1 MCESS
6 VGRTLSG
13 QYFLE
18 GFDQNVGIHTGG
30 SIWVGVGPFLR
41 SFEGVELGNHQ
52 AATEPCWA
60 RIVAVDGR
68 MRAGQQQAAFLLQL
82 LQASEMSGAGGQ
94 AIFQGV
100 FDVGGDDGVEHL
112 NPYLGSKRGGMKHLR
127 HTAKACLRRM
137 WGIITNINLNESAAM
152 IVDLHCHSTAS
163 DGALAPAVLV
173 ARAHERGVR
182 VLALTDHDTLEGL
195 DEARRAAT
203 ALDMRLI
210 NGIELSCTWG
220 GATIH
225 VLGYAFEREA
235 PALRDA
241 IEALHHG
248 RWQRA
253 EEIDRRL
260 AAKGMPGALQGAR
273 AVQQELG
280 DSGNAPARPHFAEFL
295 VRAGHVRD
303 RAEAFRKWLGSGK
316 LGDVKQHW
324 PTLEETLA
332 TLRSARAWISLA
344 HPWQYDFTR
353 SKRRRLVAD
362 FAAAGGHAL
371 EVVNGMQP
379 AEQVGGLAIL
389 AREFGLMASVGSDF
403 HAPGDWSE
411 LGMYRPLPDDLT
423 ALWER
428 FEHAQPSAVTS

>member
-1 MCESS
+1 
-6 VGRTLSG
+6 
-13 QYFLE
+13 
-18 GFDQNVGIHTGG
+18 
-30 SIWVGVGPFLR
+30 
-41 SFEGVELGNHQ
+41 
-52 AATEPCWA
+52 
-60 RIVAVDGR
+60 
-68 MRAGQQQAAFLLQL
+68 
-82 LQASEMSGAGGQ
+82 
-94 AIFQGV
+94 
-100 FDVGGDDGVEHL
+100 
-112 NPYLGSKRGGMKHLR
+112 MKHFR
-127 HTAKACLRRM
+127 HMATALARM

-182 VLALTDHDTLEGL
+182 LLALTDHDTLEGL
-195 DEARRAAT
+195 DEARRTAM
-203 ALDMRLI
+203 ALDMQLI

-235 PALRDA
+235 PALCAA
-241 IEALHHG
+241 IDALHHG

-253 EEIDRRL
+253 QEIDRRL
-260 AAKGMPGALQGAR
+260 AAKGMPGALEGAR

-324 PTLEETLA
+324 PMLEETIA

-379 AEQVGGLAIL
+379 AEQVGCLAIL